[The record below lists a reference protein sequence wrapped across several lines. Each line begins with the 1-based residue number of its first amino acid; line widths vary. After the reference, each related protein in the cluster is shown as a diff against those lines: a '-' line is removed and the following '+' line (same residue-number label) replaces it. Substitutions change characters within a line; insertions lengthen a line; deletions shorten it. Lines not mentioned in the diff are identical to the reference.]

1 VKKNFF
7 IKIFSGYLFIISL
20 FILFIFI
27 FSFSTL
33 KSIYIRN
40 LTSELKDLCQVLKPQ
55 IVSFMN
61 NNDIQGLNKYVKN
74 LDNKIQ
80 KRITIVDINGKV
92 LADSEKDPNSMDNHK
107 NREEIIQA
115 LNGRLGVSTRYSP
128 TLKQDMLYVA
138 IPIQNNNNLRR
149 DKTRHVSTIKNN
161 NKIIGIVRVS
171 VFLQNV
177 KFLVNK
183 LKFQII
189 YFLIIMLFLSLI
201 TAFIFS
207 KNLAD
212 PIKQF
217 KNAIN
222 KITQKDFNVKVVL
235 KNKDEIG
242 ELANTFNYMTE
253 EIAGLFSALSEKK
266 DELNIIIDSISEGL
280 FVTDENGKIKFSNKS
295 FRKIIGDNNINGKF
309 YWEILRQEDFKKLI
323 EKAKSQ
329 YFLQSDFVV
338 DNKIYFCN
346 IKKIESKNEYLIVMQ
361 DITQVRNLENK
372 KKEFVANVSHELRTP
387 ITAIKG
393 YAETLEEEITGKGK
407 EYLEIIKKHS
417 ERLINIIEDLLLLS
431 KMEDKE
437 FKLESSKVDIEQI
450 IENVISLFK
459 EKAKSKNI
467 NIRFEKTKDT
477 QSISADAFKL
487 EQMFINLI
495 DNAIKYT
502 DKGEILFKLQQDDK
516 NTLITVEDTGIGIS
530 EKDAPYIF
538 ERFYVADKSRS
549 KKTGGT
555 GLGLSIVKHIVMLH
569 KGDIKV
575 ESSLGVGTKFIII
588 LPR

>member
-1 VKKNFF
+1 MKKNFF

-20 FILFIFI
+20 FILFIFV
-27 FSFSTL
+27 FSSSTL
-33 KSIYIRN
+33 KSVYIHN
-40 LTSELKDLCQVLKPQ
+40 LTNELKDLCQTLKPQ
-55 IVSFMN
+55 ILYFLSK
-61 NNDIQGLNKYVKN
+61 NDVKGLNNYIKD
-74 LDNKIQ
+74 LDIEIQ
-80 KRITIVDINGKV
+80 KRITIVDTNGIV
-92 LADSEKDPNSMDNHK
+92 LADSEKDPLSMDNHK
-107 NREEIIQA
+107 NREEIMDA
-115 LNGRLGVSTRYSP
+115 LNGKLGVSTRYSP
-128 TLKQDMLYVA
+128 TLKQSMLYVA
-138 IPIQNNNNLRR
+138 VPIISR
-149 DKTRHVSTIKNN
+149 DSLWHVSTQ
-161 NKIIGIVRVS
+161 NKIIGVIRVS
-171 VFLQNV
+171 IFLHNV
-177 KFLVNK
+177 EFLLNK

-189 YFLIIMLFLSLI
+189 YFLVIMLFISLVI
-201 TAFIFS
+201 AFIFS
-207 KNLAD
+207 KNLSD

-222 KITQKDFNVKVVL
+222 KITQKDFNVKVLL
-235 KNKDEIG
+235 KNRDEVG
-242 ELANTFNYMTE
+242 DLANTFNYMTE
-253 EIAGLFSALSEKK
+253 EISRLFAELSEKK

-280 FVTDENGKIKFSNKS
+280 FVIDESDKIKFSNKS
-295 FRKIIGDNNINGKF
+295 FRKIIGDNNVNEKF

-323 EKAKSQ
+323 EKSKIENL
-329 YFLQSDFVV
+329 LQADCLIG
-338 DNKIYFCN
+338 NKIYFCN

-393 YAETLEEEITGKGK
+393 YAETLEEEITGQGK

-437 FKLESSKVDIEQI
+437 FKLESSNVDIEQI
-450 IENVISLFK
+450 IENVMSLFN

-467 NIRFEKTKDT
+467 NIRFEKIDDT
-477 QSISADAFKL
+477 YNINADAFKL

-502 DKGEILFKLQQDDK
+502 DKGEIKIKLNQDGK
-516 NTLITVEDTGIGIS
+516 NSFIEIEDTGIGIS

-569 KGDIKV
+569 KGEIKV